1 MSHTS
6 IESADANCFKYILNT
21 FLHLQYAEKR
31 FVFRNKNHERAI
43 NVSHKIWNAVESND
57 KHAVYGLIVCFDAD
71 VNTTYE
77 EGTLTNE
84 VVEPELISSSGSS
97 SPKNSH
103 SSTDV
108 VYENIIPNL
117 EKASLSISTLD
128 LSKYGW
134 TLLHLACYGDD
145 LGMIEL
151 LLQYGSH
158 INACDS
164 LGRTPL
170 HHCILHRRNTIAK
183 LLLTRYFLIY
193 LCIYVCD
200 TTYFWGKTPIY

>member
-1 MSHTS
+1 MNHTS
-6 IESADANCFKYILNT
+6 IKIVDANCFKYILNT
-21 FLHLQYAEKR
+21 FLHLQYADKR
-31 FVFRNKNHERAI
+31 FVFRNKYHERAI

-57 KHAVYGLIVCFDAD
+57 KQAVYGLIVCFDAD

-84 VVEPELISSSGSS
+84 GVKPELTSSSGSS

-108 VYENIIPNL
+108 NVYENIIPHL
-117 EKASLSISTLD
+117 EKASSSISTLD

-151 LLQYGSH
+151 LLQYGSQ

-170 HHCILHRRNTIAK
+170 HHCILHRRNMIAK
-183 LLLTRYFLIY
+183 LLLTRYFLICMY
-193 LCIYVCD
+193 I
-200 TTYFWGKTPIY
+200 